1 MELFRESRK
10 EFAAAQ
16 FLQTPFGGF
25 NQAKPKPLDHHAV
38 MVVTTLRAAAVRQ
51 TTKVGEPFEI
61 SGAKTEP
68 FSGSPDGFNDRK
80 VTSLSCGD
88 RLHLLRLG
96 YPFGD
101 RPTTRVSAP
110 RRSKLAVV
118 AKKLNHVPLS
128 WTGLAGKMI
137 NVSLGYSRNPA
148 PRFAQRSRAAQDN
161 LVCGRFAG
169 KERSGDLAQEQRAA
183 HGKWRCNAPTSP
195 TLLEQACALA
205 QLSSCDELPVIHIPL
220 GYPQRGRDRNPKAR
234 SWPA

>member
-16 FLQTPFGGF
+16 FLETACGGL
-25 NQAKPKPLDHHAV
+25 NEGKAKPLGQHGV
-38 MVVTTLRAAAVRQ
+38 RVVSKLRAAAVRQ

-68 FSGSPDGFNDRK
+68 FSESPDGFNDRK
-80 VTSLSCGD
+80 VPSLRCGD

-101 RPTTRVSAP
+101 RPTTPVSAP
-110 RRSKLAVV
+110 RPSKLALV

-128 WTGLAGKMI
+128 WTGLAGTMI

-148 PRFAQRSRAAQDN
+148 PRFAQRS
-161 LVCGRFAG
+161 L
-169 KERSGDLAQEQRAA
+169 LAQ
-183 HGKWRCNAPTSP
+183 
-195 TLLEQACALA
+195 
-205 QLSSCDELPVIHIPL
+205 
-220 GYPQRGRDRNPKAR
+220 
-234 SWPA
+234 